1 MADNL
6 LGELRRSAVIMIFGP
21 GAIVDFRADGAPV
34 SAVSASLEEWDTS
47 FPQAGLNNPQR
58 INEPR
63 LQRKLSVAG
72 FRLPP
77 VVLDETWRDG
87 NGNPDRRALVASRF
101 PEWLQCPR
109 CNRLTQA
116 SRWAQDPGQVYR
128 YCASCTQSAPAEQ
141 KIYVVPVRFV
151 MACTR
156 GHLDNFPWHFWVGH
170 EGNCEKKEQAD
181 LYLQS
186 EGPGLGGIVLSCS
199 ECGARKS
206 MDGIFSSQTWQG
218 FGCRGRRPWLAGA
231 NEPCDRDSRALQR
244 GASNLY
250 FPVIES
256 AISIPPWSD
265 ALQEALGI
273 YWNPIANTASGD
285 RATFIRILAE
295 NELKPVLKTL
305 GLSPEELAT
314 RIEERLIRYSDDSIL
329 NIRQEEYNQLVAGI
343 DTLPEDARE
352 FEIRNVNLPA
362 ALCPFL
368 SHVVRVVRL
377 REVRALRG
385 FTRINPPDDEQSAN
399 IASISATDLDWLPAI
414 EVRGEGI
421 FLAFEM
427 GRLRSWERQEM
438 IAQRAEK
445 VNSAWRIE
453 WRRRYGEGEPSRQ
466 ITSRDLLIHTFAHAL
481 MRQLSLECGYSSAA
495 LRERLYVSNGD
506 AGMAG
511 LLIYTATSDSDGTL
525 GGLQRQGESTR
536 IERAIAMAIKAMEW
550 CSSDPLCIEDMIGG
564 GNGLSLAACHACVL
578 APETACE
585 EYNRFLDR
593 AMLVGLPNVPD
604 IGFFSPLLR
613 ST

>member
-1 MADNL
+1 MADNH
-6 LGELRRSAVIMIFGP
+6 LGELRRSAVVMIFGP
-21 GAIVDFRADGAPV
+21 GAVVDFRADSAPV

-47 FPQAGLNNPQR
+47 FPPAGLINSQR
-58 INEPR
+58 ITEPR

-77 VVLDETWRDG
+77 VVLDETWRDD
-87 NGNPDRRALVASRF
+87 NGNSDRRALVASRF

-109 CNRLTQA
+109 CDRLAQA
-116 SRWAQDPGQVYR
+116 SRWAQDPGRVYR
-128 YCASCTQSAPAEQ
+128 YCASCTQSAPAQQ

-156 GHLDNFPWHFWVGH
+156 GHLDDFPWHYWVGH
-170 EGNCEKKEQAD
+170 EGDCEKKERAD

-186 EGPGLGGIVLSCS
+186 EGPGLVGIVLSCS
-199 ECGARKS
+199 ECGARRS
-206 MDGIFSSQTWQG
+206 MDGIFSSRTWRG

-231 NEPCDRDSRALQR
+231 NETCDCDSRALQR

-250 FPVIES
+250 FPAIES

-265 ALQEALGI
+265 ALQETLGI
-273 YWNPIANTASGD
+273 YWNSIVSTTLEN
-285 RATFIRILAE
+285 RATFIRFLAE
-295 NELKPVLKTL
+295 NELKPVLETL

-314 RIEERLIRYSDDSIL
+314 RIEERLIRYNSDSIL
-329 NIRQEEYNQLVAGI
+329 NIRQEEYSQLVAGI
-343 DTLPEDARE
+343 DTSPENAHE
-352 FEIRNVNLPA
+352 FEIRNINLPA

-377 REVRALRG
+377 REVRALKG
-385 FTRINPPDDEQSAN
+385 FTRINPPDEGQSAN
-399 IASISATDLDWLPAI
+399 VASISATDLGWLPAI

-427 GRLRSWERQEM
+427 DALRSWERQE
-438 IAQRAEK
+438 IVVQRAQR
-445 VNSAWRIE
+445 VNKAWRIE
-453 WRRRYGEGEPSRQ
+453 WKRRYGEGEPSRR
-466 ITSRDLLIHTFAHAL
+466 ITPRDLLIHTFAHAL
-481 MRQLSLECGYSSAA
+481 MRQLALECGYSSAA
-495 LRERLYVSNGD
+495 LRERLYVSDGD
-506 AGMAG
+506 ADMAG

-525 GGLQRQGESTR
+525 GGLQRQGESAR
-536 IERAIAMAIKAMEW
+536 IERTIAMAIRAMEW

-564 GNGLSLAACHACVL
+564 GNGLLLAACHACVL

-593 AMLVGLPNVPD
+593 AMLVGLPSVPD

-613 ST
+613 NT